1 MGPLSAEQIATFKRE
16 GEQPAPAPPSARFA
30 LRTNLFVSW
39 HCASSALLGS
49 LTCLRLSHAGYLVL
63 HDVLDPSLMHMAREA
78 VWDEIQQGIDRNDP
92 ETWVGPGS
100 SGFRSGV
107 DAGDKPWLLEML
119 PANPTVSGIA
129 EQLLGKDQVVP
140 LGSAIRGINVNLP
153 FGSDRTEQ
161 GIRIESVHKRPKQYV
176 RCCL

>member
-1 MGPLSAEQIATFKRE
+1 VSSQRGRRRRRRHLPCGGAAEHTPLRAGQACPLRSLPRL
-16 GEQPAPAPPSARFA
+16 PRPP
-30 LRTNLFVSW
+30 
-39 HCASSALLGS
+39 
-49 LTCLRLSHAGYLVL
+49 GYLVL
-63 HDVLDPSLMHMAREA
+63 HDVLDPSLMYMAREA

-107 DAGDKPWLLEML
+107 DANDKPWLLDML

-161 GIRIESVHKRPKQYV
+161 GIRIESVHKRPS
-176 RCCL
+176 